1 LRLWITAKEAAPH
14 LPHGSHKAIYES
26 IREGRFPFKYKRD
39 GRAILIFAPD
49 LGITPD
55 TIANKE
61 AQEGDQSFDAAAPA
75 YA

>member
-1 LRLWITAKEAAPH
+1 MSNWITPKQA
-14 LPHGSHKAIYES
+14 LPYLPWKTHWSVYER
-26 IREGRFPFKYKRD
+26 IREGKFPFRYKRS
-39 GRAILIFAPD
+39 GRAIFIFAPD